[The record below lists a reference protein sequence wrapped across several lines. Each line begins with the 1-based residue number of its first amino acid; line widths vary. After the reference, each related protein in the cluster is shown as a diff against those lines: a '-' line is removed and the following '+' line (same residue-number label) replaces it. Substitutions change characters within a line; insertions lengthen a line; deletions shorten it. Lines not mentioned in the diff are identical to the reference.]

1 MQLLN
6 SLFSQI
12 ENTFRKHPC
21 QFFTEHDI
29 HTQLALIAIESLKES
44 GSLYA
49 RTCDGCV
56 VSRVHHEYPT
66 PFRCIMKGSD
76 FKLIPEEKF
85 REEKE
90 NRPEFRARRGFLDF
104 VIINAEYISSNKLS
118 VVSGK
123 RYRDLLENSR
133 DRQSVAL
140 DLAIEV
146 VYYPALDERLHA
158 GIMDRRVSSIKQ
170 DYQKLVALMEFK
182 TNNVSYCREAAMMFF
197 SNIKHKDQLKKKIAN
212 IQKHGKVSLY
222 SIFAQ

>member
-6 SLFSQI
+6 YLFSQI
-12 ENTFRKHPC
+12 ENTFRKHPY

-29 HTQLALIAIESLKES
+29 HTQLALIVTGSFEKN

-49 RTCDGCV
+49 RTRDGCV

-90 NRPEFRARRGFLDF
+90 SRPEFRARRGFLDF
-104 VIINAEYISSNKLS
+104 VIINTEYISSNKLS

-123 RYRDLLENSR
+123 RYKDLLQNAK
-133 DRQSVAL
+133 DRQSIAL

-146 VYYPALDERLHA
+146 VYYPALDERLHV
-158 GIMDRRVSSIKQ
+158 GIMDRRISSIKQ

-197 SNIKHKDQLKKKIAN
+197 SNTKHKDLLKEKIAN
-212 IQKHGKVSLY
+212 IQKHGKVALY